1 MSPNTCMLL
10 MIGEH
15 EAELIEL
22 KSDVDKSTG
31 TVGVLNTPVSVTG
44 ETSRWKIIMEWISKT
59 NQLGLVGIY
68 GTLHLI
74 TEYMLFLRAHGTF
87 TKIEHI
93 LDHKINFDKFKVTEI
108 IRSIFFDSN
117 SS

>member
-1 MSPNTCMLL
+1 MSPNMCMLL

-31 TVGVLNTPVSVTG
+31 TVGVLNTPVSVIG

-59 NQLGLVGIY
+59 NQLDPVGIY

-74 TEYMLFLRAHGTF
+74 TAEYVLFLSAHGTF

-93 LDHKINFDKFKVTEI
+93 LDHKINFNKFKVTEI
-108 IRSIFFDSN
+108 I
-117 SS
+117 